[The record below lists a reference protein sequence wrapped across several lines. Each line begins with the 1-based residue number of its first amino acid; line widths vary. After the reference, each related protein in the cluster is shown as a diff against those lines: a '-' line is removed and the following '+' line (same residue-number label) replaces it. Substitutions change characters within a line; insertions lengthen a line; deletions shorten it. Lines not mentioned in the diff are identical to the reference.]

1 MCDSFVALGNSTESG
16 SVLLAK
22 SADTEVNEAEQVV
35 RYPRRGYAE
44 GALARITHRTIPQAR
59 VTHQVILGRSFWAWG
74 AELGCNE
81 HGVAIGNQA
90 AFSNQRAEAD
100 GTCCL
105 DLCRL
110 GVERGATALEAVRA
124 VGEVVEAFG
133 QGGNCQMMGNYPF
146 DTGLLIG
153 DRHNAYVVNCA
164 GKQWAARKVKD
175 VMAISNRYQI
185 GDDWDLSSLQADN
198 GTKPNFRE
206 RFADEAREAQ
216 VAALKRECRALDLLD
231 ERKGSITVR
240 DMADILRDIGE
251 DPASYNIPDD
261 ELPGRICMHAAPFEA
276 RFWHA
281 TGAMITDSDEDGVC
295 VWMTATSATDL
306 SVFKPLF
313 FDAEMPTMG
322 PLPRGTFTEGSL
334 WWKHERLHRRA
345 VADYRALKP
354 AIRAAFDNLEREFFA
369 EAPGMKKAGVS
380 ARSAFVHDCWR
391 RAEEAT
397 DRLIADLERRNY
409 VVKHA
414 PYREMWDRFNLEG
427 NFPIAS

>member
-1 MCDSFVALGNSTESG
+1 MCDSFVALGNSTQSG

-35 RYPRRGYAE
+35 RYPRRHYGE
-44 GALARITHRTIPQAR
+44 GTLARITHRTIPQTP
-59 VTHQVILGRSFWAWG
+59 VTHQVILGRSYWAWG

-81 HGVAIGNQA
+81 HGVAVGNEA
-90 AFSNQRAEAD
+90 AFSNLTAKAD

-110 GVERGATALEAVRA
+110 SVERGATALEAVKA

-133 QGGNCQMMGNYPF
+133 QGGNCQMMGNYHF

-153 DRHNAYVVNCA
+153 DRHEAYVVNCA
-164 GKQWAARKVKD
+164 GKHWAARKVDD

-185 GDDWDLSSLQADN
+185 TDDWDLSSLQADN
-198 GTKPNFRE
+198 GTKPDFRG
-206 RFADEAREAQ
+206 RFADQARENE
-216 VAALKRECRALDLLD
+216 VAALKRECRALDLLQA
-231 ERKGSITVR
+231 RKGSITVK
-240 DMADILRDIGE
+240 DMADILRDVGE
-251 DPASYNIPDD
+251 DPDSYNIPED
-261 ELPGRICMHAAPFEA
+261 ELPTRICMHAGPFES

-281 TGAMITDSDEDGVC
+281 TGAMITDSSEDGVC

-313 FDAEMPTMG
+313 FDGEMPDMG

-334 WWKHERLHRRA
+334 WWKHESLHRRA
-345 VADYRALKP
+345 VADYHTLKP
-354 AIRAAFDNLEREFFA
+354 DIRADFDELERDFFA
-369 EAPGMKKAGVS
+369 DAPAMMKANTRTKTD
-380 ARSAFVHDCWR
+380 FVHDCWR

-397 DRLIADLERRNY
+397 DRWIANLERRNY
-409 VVKHA
+409 FVEHA
-414 PYREMWDRFNLEG
+414 AYRDMWDRFNQEG
-427 NFPIAS
+427 NFPLA